1 MDQTDEATKQ
11 PSIWHRL
18 AWLVAFW
25 LAGVLCLAL
34 IAWLLKQF
42 MRAAGLAS

>member
-1 MDQTDEATKQ
+1 MDGTQR
-11 PSIWHRL
+11 PSIWRRL

-25 LAGVLCLAL
+25 AAGVLCLAL
-34 IAWLLKQF
+34 AVWLLKQF